1 MSSEGT
7 QARAK
12 QGLRLK
18 NRALRQDHSH
28 EEEKRVA
35 AHAADHDE

>member
-1 MSSEGT
+1 MRSEGT

-18 NRALRQDHSH
+18 NRSLRQDHSH
-28 EEEKRVA
+28 EEVKRVA